1 MMVLRVVAG
10 YTKFVDCNPLT
21 ALIRFVLYLLYNLFL
36 HCCEAFG
43 KILTNTSHPAVH
55 VWCQSFLL
63 SNNIVCPS
71 MQELGSVH
79 CYNIRHRVDAE
90 GFIKITGSQVC
101 AVEVIISRY
110 CSKMVTLLI

>member
-43 KILTNTSHPAVH
+43 KILTNTPRPAVH
-55 VWCQSFLL
+55 VRCQSFLL
-63 SNNIVCPS
+63 SNNIGGSRIFRGGDFGNPS
-71 MQELGSVH
+71 ERAL
-79 CYNIRHRVDAE
+79 
-90 GFIKITGSQVC
+90 
-101 AVEVIISRY
+101 IIIINSF
-110 CSKMVTLLI
+110 V